1 LSAFSEPPSDATWLE
16 NARLL
21 DRIFRVAKV
30 MPLGLKMLACWIA
43 FSESP
48 SETTWLENALFRLNP
63 RRLDLARPGFDLA
76 ADEGGEFLRG

>member
-1 LSAFSEPPSDATWLE
+1 
-16 NARLL
+16 
-21 DRIFRVAKV
+21 

-63 RRLDLARPGFDLA
+63 RRLDLATFGIERVTSSPEEFA
-76 ADEGGEFLRG
+76 AFIRSQIETWARQIKAAGIEPE